1 MTLKTL
7 KILTFKELH
16 NGCVYFKK
24 IMEDL

>member
-1 MTLKTL
+1 MTDKTL
-7 KILTFKELH
+7 KILIVKELH